1 MTWPAWATA
10 RKRGEGEGEGERE
23 GERGRERNGTG
34 PAWDANTGPKAALP
48 PFMFLTPKTR
58 LRTFGPDA
66 DRISEIGFA
75 AIKQLLP
82 LKGLKEAFVVN
93 DHIISFNLLQI

>member
-34 PAWDANTGPKAALP
+34 PAWDANTGPALP
-48 PFMFLTPKTR
+48 PFMFLTPKTG

-82 LKGLKEAFVVN
+82 LKGLKEAFAVN